1 MSDVATTARL
11 LLDDLQDHSMSDAKP
26 ILPDAEAVERALR
39 ALAELVP
46 EDEEDVRAMHE
57 TGEGLVMLQSL
68 VEMSS

>member
-11 LLDDLQDHSMSDAKP
+11 LLDDLLDHSVSDAKP
-26 ILPDAEAVERALR
+26 PPLDAEAIERALR
-39 ALAELVP
+39 ALAKLVP

-68 VEMSS
+68 AEMSS